1 MSKADQ
7 FRANALHEIGEDYQ
21 WGHEGTGGVA
31 GNDDYDCS
39 GFYHAMLTDVGV
51 KDSRTTA
58 EGYRVRGVRIVNPS
72 RVGQDFAVLLR
83 PNNTAHHIIPY
94 IGHDDTVEAKGEA
107 WGVVRGTVTGAN
119 ARGAHWY
126 RIDKNDLGALTG
138 ATVHVQSRKYP
149 GHVLR
154 VGDRGT
160 DVRWIQKRLR
170 IAGFSVAIDG
180 VFGAGTAKH
189 IVAFKKKH
197 HRLPTSAVGR
207 LTWNLLAK

>member
-72 RVGQDFAVLLR
+72 RVGQDFAVQGT
-83 PNNTAHHIIPY
+83 PAIIMSDGEMLPGY
-94 IGHDDTVEAKGEA
+94 LPPEAL
-107 WGVVRGTVTGAN
+107 V
-119 ARGAHWY
+119 
-126 RIDKNDLGALTG
+126 
-138 ATVHVQSRKYP
+138 
-149 GHVLR
+149 
-154 VGDRGT
+154 
-160 DVRWIQKRLR
+160 
-170 IAGFSVAIDG
+170 
-180 VFGAGTAKH
+180 KH
-189 IVAFKKKH
+189 LQDEH
-197 HRLPTSAVGR
+197 L
-207 LTWNLLAK
+207 